1 MTKKKLVQLKKPVD
15 KDLVTI
21 LESALEQA
29 KSGEII
35 GLVLLINRAGDEY
48 QHAAAGDM
56 AMSEAVNTFR
66 SWEFDQ
72 RMMAW
77 RAMK

>member
-1 MTKKKLVQLKKPVD
+1 VTKKKLVQLKKPVD

-21 LESALEQA
+21 LESALEQV

-35 GLVLLINRAGDEY
+35 GLVLLVNRTGDEY

-77 RAMK
+77 KAMK